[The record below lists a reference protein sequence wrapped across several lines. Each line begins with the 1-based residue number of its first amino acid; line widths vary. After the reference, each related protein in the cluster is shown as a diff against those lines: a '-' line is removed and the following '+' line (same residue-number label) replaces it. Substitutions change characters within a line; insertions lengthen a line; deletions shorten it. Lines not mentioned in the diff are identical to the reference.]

1 MVQTRLTV
9 ITLAVFAV
17 FLSAC
22 GGGGDQPLGA
32 DANTVAGTSKVS
44 GQIAIQKPLAPD
56 RSIPSDAHIKGMFSR
71 PVELGV
77 MPIHMSLLP
86 DGRVF
91 YFGSTGKDLQGV
103 SRQGAHQTLALW
115 NPAQGLTGGHEVFP
129 NEIAIDMFC
138 TAFALQFDG
147 SKVLMF
153 GGDTRSPRSNFG
165 IADVT
170 EFSPSQKTVKRSNA
184 VMHKKRWYATA
195 TTLPSGDI
203 YIQGGKDKQMGDATG
218 GDMHP
223 EVSFKRADGS
233 QEMRSLTAAATDHL
247 VYWYPRN
254 FVAPN
259 GLIFGYDGPGR
270 MYWVDPAGEGRITNI
285 GSLPPEVAR
294 GTDSTATMFE
304 PGRILQF
311 GGSQGPNK
319 RAHIIDIRG
328 TTPQITETGSL
339 AYQRGHGIS
348 TVLPNGHVLATG
360 GARFG
365 NVVDSG
371 EVAYEA
377 EIWNPKTGVWT
388 VGAKAEHYRL
398 YHSSALLLPDAT
410 VVVGGGGLPGPTPHL
425 NMEVFFP
432 PYLFTSGG
440 KLATRPTITGAPTV
454 MDLSRSYRVNVSVG
468 PNKRVARMAL
478 VRTGSASHSFN
489 NDQRFLELS
498 FAAAATPGAFTV
510 HAPRSA
516 ADAPPGMYMLF
527 ALDDAG
533 VPSVAA
539 MVRLNP
545 ADTAPPPVAKGLRG
559 EYFNNLTLSGPAVT
573 TRTEVVNF
581 DWGSEAPGAFVTAD
595 RFSVRWTGTAT
606 APRAGNYVFE
616 TRADDG
622 VRLWIDDRLVIDR
635 WLDREATLNASPAIT
650 LRANQKV
657 KIRMEYYDNEGYASA
672 QLRWRLPG
680 ASAGTVIPSER
691 LSPP

>member
-1 MVQTRLTV
+1 MMTIGIRFST
-9 ITLAVFAV
+9 IAMAVSV
-17 FLSAC
+17 LMLSAC
-22 GGGGDQPLGA
+22 GGGDQAQSA
-32 DANTVAGTSKVS
+32 DSVS
-44 GQIAIQKPLAPD
+44 AKAAAKMSQPTTTQKPLVPD
-56 RSIPSDAHIKGMFSR
+56 RTVPADAHIKGMFSKLIDL
-71 PVELGV
+71 EV
-77 MPIHMSLLP
+77 MPIHASLLP

-91 YFGSTGKDLQGV
+91 YFGSTRQT
-103 SRQGAHQTLALW
+103 SQRPAEQGAHQTFAVW
-115 NPAQGLTGGHEVFP
+115 NPGEGIGRGHQVFD
-129 NEIAIDMFC
+129 NTTSIDMFC
-138 TAFALQFDG
+138 TAFSTLFDG
-147 SKVLMF
+147 SRVMMF
-153 GGDTRSPRSNFG
+153 GGDTRSPDVNQG
-165 IADVT
+165 ISEVT
-170 EFSPSQKTVKRSNA
+170 EFTPSNNQVTRSN
-184 VMHKKRWYATA
+184 VLMQKKRWYATA
-195 TTLPSGDI
+195 ITLPSGDI
-203 YIQGGKDKQMGDATG
+203 YVQGGIGAGGDAASDG
-218 GDMHP
+218 QFYP
-223 EVSFKRADGS
+223 EVAFKNANGT
-233 QEMRSLTAAATDHL
+233 QGMRLLENAPTGNL
-247 VYWYPRN
+247 GWFYPRN
-254 FVAPN
+254 FVSPN
-259 GLIFGYDGPGR
+259 GLVFGYDDSGN
-270 MYWVDPAGEGRITNI
+270 MYEVD
-285 GSLPPEVAR
+285 AR
-294 GTDSTATMFE
+294 GKGAIKTLGKLPNTVSTGTSTTAAMFQ

-311 GGSQGPNK
+311 GGPVDTK
-319 RAHIIDIRG
+319 AVVIDIRG
-328 TTPQITETGSL
+328 GKPQVQETGQL
-339 AYQRGHGIS
+339 KHTRLLS
-348 TVLPNGHVLATG
+348 TATILPNGHVLATG
-360 GARFG
+360 GSQVNNEMQG
-365 NVVDSG
+365 
-371 EVAYEA
+371 VAYEA
-377 EIWNPKTGVWT
+377 EIWNPTTGQWSI
-388 VGAKAEHYRL
+388 GAATSRSRL
-398 YHSSALLLPDAT
+398 YHSTALLLPDAT
-410 VVVGGGGLPGPTPHL
+410 VMVAGGGLPSP
-425 NMEVFFP
+425 EVNVNKEIYFP
-432 PYLFTSGG
+432 PYLFTAGG
-440 KLATRPTITGAPTV
+440 KLAARPTITRAPTV
-454 MDLSRSYRVNVSVG
+454 MDLSRTYHVNVNSS
-468 PNKRVARMAL
+468 KRVARMVM
-478 VRTGSASHSFN
+478 VRHGTVSHSFN
-489 NDQRFLELS
+489 SDQRFLELS

>member
-1 MVQTRLTV
+1 M
-9 ITLAVFAV
+9 
-17 FLSAC
+17 
-22 GGGGDQPLGA
+22 
-32 DANTVAGTSKVS
+32 
-44 GQIAIQKPLAPD
+44 KPLVPD
-56 RSIPSDAHIKGMFSR
+56 RPIPSDAHIKGMFSR
-71 PVELGV
+71 PVDLGV

-91 YFGSTGKDLQGV
+91 YFGSTGKDLQNV
-103 SRQGAHQTLALW
+103 ARQGAHQTLALW

-129 NEIAIDMFC
+129 NTISIDMFC
-138 TAFALQFDG
+138 TAFVLQFDG

-153 GGDTRSPRSNFG
+153 GGDTRSPRANAG
-165 IADVT
+165 IEDVT
-170 EFSPSQKTVKRSNA
+170 EFSPAEKAVKRSNA
-184 VMHKKRWYATA
+184 VMQKKRWYATA
-195 TTLPSGDI
+195 TTLPNGDI
-203 YIQGGKDKQMGDATG
+203 YIQGGRDRQMGDPTG

-223 EVSFKRADGS
+223 EVSFRRPDGS
-233 QEMRSLTAAATDHL
+233 QGMRLLTNAATDHL

-270 MYWVDPAGEGRITNI
+270 MYWVDPAGAGRITNL
-285 GSLPPEVAR
+285 GLLPPEVAR

-311 GGSQGPNK
+311 GGSQGANK

-328 TTPQITETGSL
+328 ATPQFTETGSL

-365 NVVDSG
+365 NAVDRG

-377 EIWNPKTGVWT
+377 EIWNPRTGVWT
-388 VGAKAEHYRL
+388 VGARAEHFRL
-398 YHSSALLLPDAT
+398 YHSSALLLPDGT
-410 VVVGGGGLPGPTPHL
+410 VMVGGGGLPGPARHL

-440 KLATRPTITGAPTV
+440 RLATRPTITRAPTV
-454 MDLSRSYRVNVSVG
+454 MDLSRGYLVNVDVG
-468 PNKRVARMAL
+468 PNRRVARMAL
-478 VRTGSASHSFN
+478 VRSGSASHSFN
-489 NDQRFLELS
+489 NDQRFLELA

-545 ADTAPPPVAKGLRG
+545 AGTAEPVAKGLRG
-559 EYFNNLTLSGPAVT
+559 EYFNNLALSGPPVT
-573 TRTEVVNF
+573 TRTEAVNF
-581 DWGSEAPGAFVTAD
+581 DWGATAPGAAVKAD
-595 RFSVRWTGTAT
+595 GFSVRWSGTAT

-616 TRADDG
+616 TFADDG
-622 VRLWIDDRLVIDR
+622 VRLWVDDRLVIDQWR
-635 WLDREATLNASPAIT
+635 DRGATLNASPVIA
-650 LRANQKV
+650 LRANQQV
-657 KIRMEYYDNEGYASA
+657 KIRLEYYDNTRNAVA

-680 ASAGTVIPSER
+680 ASAGTVIPSDQ